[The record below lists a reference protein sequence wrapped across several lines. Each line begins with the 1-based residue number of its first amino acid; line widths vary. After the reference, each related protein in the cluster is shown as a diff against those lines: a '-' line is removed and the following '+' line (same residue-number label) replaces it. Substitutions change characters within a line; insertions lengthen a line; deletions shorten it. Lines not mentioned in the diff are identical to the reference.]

1 MQKNTPDFGTETI
14 SRILLRI
21 APPVMLALLI
31 QALYNVVGSC
41 FVGKFSDDAL
51 TALSV
56 VLPMQFLIIAVG
68 AGVVVNTYMARKYAL
83 GRTRKADAAAVT
95 VLGLYYKLQNFFFI
109 PLFGLQ
115 TCIVP
120 LMSYNCAAQKYARC
134 RETAH
139 KSPLISASLMLVGA
153 ACFILLP
160 GALIGIFSR
169 SAEVLAIGRIAFPT
183 IGASFPSAAFSLIMP
198 TFFQAIGCGGR
209 SLAVTLTR
217 QIFGLLPV
225 FWLLSLIGLNYTW
238 LAFPVAETAA
248 GALGYIMYRRQLKVW
263 K

>member
-1 MQKNTPDFGTETI
+1 MVLAALSWAVFAVLSTLVMRPFVRLSASSPVAIAYGVTYG
-14 SRILLRI
+14 RIVCIGSLGAFLEGIWSKVHQAGGNMHR
-21 APPVMLALLI
+21 ALL
-31 QALYNVVGSC
+31 
-41 FVGKFSDDAL
+41 
-51 TALSV
+51 
-56 VLPMQFLIIAVG
+56 
-68 AGVVVNTYMARKYAL
+68 
-83 GRTRKADAAAVT
+83 
-95 VLGLYYKLQNFFFI
+95 
-109 PLFGLQ
+109 
-115 TCIVP
+115 
-120 LMSYNCAAQKYARC
+120 SYNCAAQKYARC
-134 RETAH
+134 RETVH
-139 KSPLISASLMLVGA
+139 KSLLISASLMLVGA

-169 SAEVLAIGRIAFPT
+169 SAEVLAIGRIALPT

>member
-1 MQKNTPDFGTETI
+1 MTYGRIVCIGSLGTFLEGI
-14 SRILLRI
+14 WSKVHQAGCNMKL
-21 APPVMLALLI
+21 PMLAQVTGAVINVVLDLLLI
-31 QALYNVVGSC
+31 FGVG
-41 FVGKFSDDAL
+41 G
-51 TALSV
+51 
-56 VLPMQFLIIAVG
+56 LPAM
-68 AGVVVNTYMARKYAL
+68 
-83 GRTRKADAAAVT
+83 
-95 VLGLYYKLQNFFFI
+95 
-109 PLFGLQ
+109 
-115 TCIVP
+115 
-120 LMSYNCAAQKYARC
+120 
-134 RETAH
+134 
-139 KSPLISASLMLVGA
+139 GA

-160 GALIGIFSR
+160 GELIGIFSR

>member
-1 MQKNTPDFGTETI
+1 MQKNTPDFGMETI

-31 QALYNVVGSC
+31 QALYNVVDSC

-83 GRTRKADAAAVT
+83 GRTREADAAAVT

-120 LMSYNCAAQKYARC
+120 LLSYNCAAQKYARC
-134 RETAH
+134 RETVH

-153 ACFILLP
+153 ACFI
-160 GALIGIFSR
+160 
-169 SAEVLAIGRIAFPT
+169 
-183 IGASFPSAAFSLIMP
+183 
-198 TFFQAIGCGGR
+198 
-209 SLAVTLTR
+209 
-217 QIFGLLPV
+217 LLPV

>member
-1 MQKNTPDFGTETI
+1 MVLAALSWAVFAVLSTLVMRPFVRLSASSPEAIAYGVTYGRIVCIGSLGTFLEGI
-14 SRILLRI
+14 WSKVHQAGCNMKL
-21 APPVMLALLI
+21 PMLAQVTGAVINVVLDLLLI
-31 QALYNVVGSC
+31 FGVG
-41 FVGKFSDDAL
+41 G
-51 TALSV
+51 
-56 VLPMQFLIIAVG
+56 LPAM
-68 AGVVVNTYMARKYAL
+68 
-83 GRTRKADAAAVT
+83 
-95 VLGLYYKLQNFFFI
+95 
-109 PLFGLQ
+109 
-115 TCIVP
+115 
-120 LMSYNCAAQKYARC
+120 
-134 RETAH
+134 
-139 KSPLISASLMLVGA
+139 GA

-183 IGASFPSAAFSLIMP
+183 IGESFPSAAFSLIMP
-198 TFFQAIGCGGR
+198 TFFPAIGCGGR

>member
-1 MQKNTPDFGTETI
+1 MP
-14 SRILLRI
+14 LL
-21 APPVMLALLI
+21 
-31 QALYNVVGSC
+31 
-41 FVGKFSDDAL
+41 
-51 TALSV
+51 
-56 VLPMQFLIIAVG
+56 
-68 AGVVVNTYMARKYAL
+68 
-83 GRTRKADAAAVT
+83 
-95 VLGLYYKLQNFFFI
+95 
-109 PLFGLQ
+109 
-115 TCIVP
+115 
-120 LMSYNCAAQKYARC
+120 SYNCAAQKYARC
-134 RETAH
+134 RETVH

-263 K
+263 TEVAWKRLRLSHAKKSHRVRGTAAPQIRFYLFFTAACTS